1 VALQGKIL
9 KKMIKRLFDIL
20 FSFTALLIL
29 FPVLVCIYIA
39 VLITMGRPVLFRQER
54 PGLKGKSFFLYKFR
68 TMTVPKAGE
77 HSAKFDSVRTTSL
90 GGIMRSLSLDELP
103 TFINVLKGDMSIVG
117 PRPLLVRYL
126 ERYSPEQARRHDV
139 KPGITGWA
147 QVNGRNAISWEE
159 KFKFDVWYVDNYSF
173 MLDMKI
179 LFMTVLKII
188 KREGVDHGEGLTM
201 PEFMGGS
208 ETEE

>member
-9 KKMIKRLFDIL
+9 KKMIKRLFDIC

-29 FPVLVCIYIA
+29 FPVLLCVYIA
-39 VLITMGRPVLFRQER
+39 VLITMGRPVFFRQER
-54 PGLKGKSFFLYKFR
+54 PGLGGKPFFLYKFR
-68 TMTVPKAGE
+68 TMTVPKEGE
-77 HSAKFDSVRTTSL
+77 HAAEFDSVRTTPL
-90 GGIMRSLSLDELP
+90 GKIMRSLSLDELP

>member
-1 VALQGKIL
+1 
-9 KKMIKRLFDIL
+9 MIKRLFDII
-20 FSFTALLIL
+20 FSFTALLML
-29 FPVLVCIYIA
+29 FPVILCLSIA
-39 VLITMGRPVLFRQER
+39 VLITMGRPVFFRQER

-68 TMTVPKAGE
+68 TMTILEEGE
-77 HSAKFDSVRTTSL
+77 DAAESDAVRTTPL
-90 GGIMRSLSLDELP
+90 GRIMRSLSLDELS
-103 TFINVLKGDMSIVG
+103 TFINVLTGDMSIVG

-147 QVNGRNAISWEE
+147 QVNGRNAINWEK
-159 KFKFDVWYVDNYSF
+159 KFKLDVWYVDNYSF

-179 LFMTVLKII
+179 LFMTISKVL
-188 KREGVDHGEGLTM
+188 KREGVDHGEDLTM

-208 ETEE
+208 EKEE

>member
-1 VALQGKIL
+1 
-9 KKMIKRLFDIL
+9 MIKRLFDIL
-20 FSFTALLIL
+20 FSFTALLML
-29 FPVLVCIYIA
+29 FPVLLCLYIA
-39 VLITMGRPVLFRQER
+39 VIITMGRPVFFRQER

-68 TMTVPKAGE
+68 TMTLPKEGE
-77 HSAKFDSVRTTSL
+77 HSAEFDSVRTTPM
-90 GGIMRSLSLDELP
+90 GRIMRSLSLDEFP
-103 TFINVLKGDMSIVG
+103 TFINVLTGDMSIVG

-126 ERYSPEQARRHDV
+126 DRYSPEQARRHDV

-179 LFMTVLKII
+179 LFMTIAKVLK
-188 KREGVDHGEGLTM
+188 KEGVDHGENVTM
-201 PEFMGGS
+201 PEFMGS
-208 ETEE
+208 LEKED

>member
-1 VALQGKIL
+1 
-9 KKMIKRLFDIL
+9 MIKRLFDIC
-20 FSFTALLIL
+20 FSFTALLML
-29 FPVLVCIYIA
+29 FPVLVCVYIA
-39 VLITMGRPVLFRQER
+39 VLITMGTPVLFRQER
-54 PGLKGKSFFLYKFR
+54 PGLGGKSFFLYKFR
-68 TMTVPKAGE
+68 TMTVAEEGE
-77 HSAKFDSVRTTSL
+77 HAAEFDSVRTTSL
-90 GGIMRSLSLDELP
+90 GRIMRALSLDEFP
-103 TFINVLKGDMSIVG
+103 TFINVLTGDMSIVG

-126 ERYSPEQARRHDV
+126 ERYSLEQARRHDV

-179 LFMTVLKII
+179 LFMTVLKVI
-188 KREGVDHGEGLTM
+188 KREGVNHGEDLTM
-201 PEFMGGS
+201 PEFMGSS